1 MIKRSFILSFI
12 MLSALTMGAD
22 CISGSWHG
30 KLMAGLDALT
40 VVIHI
45 DGDTCT
51 MDSPD
56 QGAFGIPAQL
66 KQCTADSIK
75 LEIPQMAVVF
85 TGVKSG
91 DGIKGSF
98 VQQGYAMPLDLKP
111 GKPVYNRPQ
120 TPVVPFPYST
130 EEVTFTNT
138 ADGAVLS
145 GTLTYPEDYVK
156 GVTPV
161 VLLVSGSGLQNRD
174 EELFEHRPFAVIADY
189 LARQGIASLRYD
201 DRSVG
206 KSTGDVTSATTATFA
221 ADAEAGLHF
230 LRATGAFG
238 RVGLLGHSEGG
249 VIAFM
254 LAGAGIPDFIVSLAG
269 CAVRGDRVLVEQN
282 RLILPTQGIPEK
294 IADDYCRALER
305 AYAHKISFASLAA
318 ANAHMIVSMALVE
331 AKVESLP
338 EQLRQNL
345 VNLVSSDNA
354 WMNYFISYDPAD
366 AIRNI
371 KCPVMAVNGTKD
383 LQVVHT
389 THLHTLRQLLPVK
402 PDDVIKAYDRLN
414 HLFQHCTT
422 GATTE
427 YIKIEETI
435 SPEVL
440 DDIVKFVKQVTTR

>member
-1 MIKRSFILSFI
+1 

-30 KLMAGLDALT
+30 RLMAGMDALT
-40 VVIHI
+40 VVINI
-45 DGDTCT
+45 EGNTCS

-66 KQCTADSIK
+66 KKCTADSLE
-75 LEIPQMAVVF
+75 LEIPQMAIVF

-120 TPVVPFPYST
+120 TPVAPFPYST
-130 EEVTFTNT
+130 EEVSFTNT
-138 ADGAVLS
+138 TDGAVLS
-145 GTLTYPEDYVK
+145 GTLTYPEGYVK
-156 GVTPV
+156 GITPV

-174 EELFEHRPFAVIADY
+174 EELFEHRPFAVIAHH
-189 LARQGIASLRYD
+189 LALHGIASLRYD

-221 ADAEAGLHF
+221 ADAAAGLQF
-230 LRATGAFG
+230 LRHMDAFG

-249 VIAFM
+249 VIAFT
-254 LAGAGIPDFIVSLAG
+254 LAGEGKTDFIVSLAG

-294 IADDYCRALER
+294 IAQDYCSVLER
-305 AYAHKISFASLAA
+305 AYVHKIAFASLAG
-318 ANAHMIVSMALVE
+318 ANASMIVGMAMAE

-338 EQLRQNL
+338 EQLRHNL

-354 WMNYFISYDPAD
+354 WMNYFISYNPAD
-366 AIRNI
+366 AIRRI

-383 LQVVHT
+383 LQVLHT
-389 THLHTLRQLLPVK
+389 TNLDTLRHLLPVK
-402 PDDVIKAYDRLN
+402 PGDVIKEYEGLN

-440 DDIVKFVKQVTTR
+440 DDIVKFVKHATAQ